1 MAVAQYK
8 PLTTFLWLPPGQAWR
23 FDCRQMRCQS
33 SFISLSGKQTIWLAV
48 INMFDFHMVA
58 DRCLYRYSLSSSDTI
73 ASRDKLYWVRRQQ
86 IPFLCVSRE
95 IADWPNT
102 NTDLLQARTGTAT
115 VTPARTA
122 VRTRRNCPGEVL
134 RPGWGAWPPWQPS
147 WLCLLP
153 SWSSAPPRPGLAE
166 GSGPSQISPPAPDLD
181 PSSAS
186 GSLNQ
191 KMMNLPGRWELYF
204 AIFEFLPTLL
214 STTEHYWALTVD
226 TISIVWSSEES
237 CWL

>member
-1 MAVAQYK
+1 M
-8 PLTTFLWLPPGQAWR
+8 LTWDPGPA
-23 FDCRQMRCQS
+23 CPVSQS
-33 SFISLSGKQTIWLAV
+33 SFISLWGKQTIWLAV

-73 ASRDKLYWVRRQQ
+73 ASRDKLYWVRRHQ
-86 IPFLCVSRE
+86 IPPWSSVYAGIFLRFW
-95 IADWPNT
+95 DWPNT
-102 NTDLLQARTGTAT
+102 NSDLLQARTGTAT

-122 VRTRRNCPGEVL
+122 VRTRRNCPGEAS

-181 PSSAS
+181 HFWAS

-226 TISIVWSSEES
+226 TISIVWFPVKNPADYRRPFVRAASE
-237 CWL
+237 